1 MQRLV
6 QLLFCSCLLWALL
19 LTAVQ
24 AAEEDEDYGLEGTP
38 MPDYDYN
45 SSFPFTFSFFSNVSN
60 VYDDINKYFTGKDDD
75 GDEKDEMEGE
85 TRESPRG
92 KAYSDNRAA
101 LLSLLLPMG
110 ILGHQLFGPI

>member
-6 QLLFCSCLLWALL
+6 QLLFCSCLLRGLL

-24 AAEEDEDYGLEGTP
+24 AAEEDEDYRMEGTQ

-60 VYDDINKYFTGKDDD
+60 VYDDINKYFNGNYYD

-92 KAYSDNRAA
+92 TAYSDHRTA

-110 ILGHQLFGPI
+110 ILVHQLFGPI